1 MKDDIGVYE
10 TVHVFLMNAF
20 LQLENI
26 DTPMG
31 GRMPGFETITVRQML
46 HEVENHTEVGDA
58 IVAHFVGAA
67 LDHINKTG
75 NDDMI
80 KQRLENL

>member
-1 MKDDIGVYE
+1 MIYEMVYL
-10 TVHVFLMNAF
+10 FLKKAYA
-20 LQLENI
+20 QLEDI

-31 GRMPGFETITVRQML
+31 GRLPGFEALTIRQML
-46 HEVENHTEVGDA
+46 HEVETHTDLGKS
-58 IVAHFVGAA
+58 IVAHFFGAA

-75 NDDMI
+75 NDAMI

>member
-1 MKDDIGVYE
+1 MIYEMVYL
-10 TVHVFLMNAF
+10 FLKKAYG
-20 LQLENI
+20 QLEDI

-31 GRMPGFETITVRQML
+31 GRMVGFETLTIRQML
-46 HEVENHTEVGDA
+46 HEVETHTELGKS
-58 IVAHFVGAA
+58 IVAHFFGAA

-75 NDDMI
+75 NDAMI

>member
-1 MKDDIGVYE
+1 MKDDMGVYE
-10 TVHVFLMNAF
+10 TVHVFLNNAF

-31 GRMPGFETITVRQML
+31 GRMPGFEALTIRQML
-46 HEVENHTEVGDA
+46 HEVETHTDLGKS
-58 IVAHFVGAA
+58 IVAHFFGAA

-75 NDDMI
+75 NDAMI

>member
-1 MKDDIGVYE
+1 MIYEMVYL
-10 TVHVFLMNAF
+10 FLKKAYG
-20 LQLENI
+20 QLEDI

-31 GRMPGFETITVRQML
+31 GRMPGFEALTIRQML
-46 HEVENHTEVGDA
+46 HEVETHTDLGKS
-58 IVAHFVGAA
+58 IVSHFFGAA

-75 NDDMI
+75 NDAMI